1 MHGFVLLQDGAF
13 YLVGN
18 FDDLAVSQLLRVIFL
33 GKENLLMYSKV
44 ETLWKERNRQKNF
57 GKTMIFSEKAWKTE
71 KKGRPIHF
79 MTAPPRPM
87 ESPISGMY

>member
-18 FDDLAVSQLLRVIFL
+18 FDDLAVSQLPRVIFL

-44 ETLWKERNRQKNF
+44 ETNLNFVER
-57 GKTMIFSEKAWKTE
+57 EKQTD
-71 KKGRPIHF
+71 
-79 MTAPPRPM
+79 
-87 ESPISGMY
+87 